1 MKKKKSVVL
10 LSGGLDSTVV
20 LSVAIKKK
28 FDVHCISFDYGQR
41 HKRELLYAKKQVTLQ
56 RVISHKIFK
65 IDFFG
70 GSALTDNIKVPLNR
84 NVNQIPEDIPVT
96 YVPARNTIF
105 LSYALGYAEY
115 IDAYDIFLGVNIVD
129 YSGYPDCRPEFIK
142 LFERLSNIAT
152 KKSVEGKRFNIHTP
166 LIKMTKDQIIK
177 LGTKNKVDF
186 KNTTSCYNPL
196 EKISCGKCD
205 SCLLRKKGF
214 EEARVKDPI
223 EYAKNNV

>member
-20 LSVAIKKK
+20 LSVAKKKK

-41 HKRELLYAKKQVTLQ
+41 HKRELFYAKNQVKLQ
-56 RVISHKIFK
+56 GVISHKIFK

-70 GSALTDNIKVPLNR
+70 GSALTDNINVPLNR
-84 NVNQIPEDIPVT
+84 SVNAIPRDIPVT

-105 LSYALGYAEY
+105 LSYALGYAEC

-142 LFERLSNIAT
+142 LFEKLSNIAT

-166 LIKMTKDQIIK
+166 LIKLTKDQIIK
-177 LGTKNKVDF
+177 LGIKNKVDF
-186 KNTTSCYNPL
+186 KNTSSCYNPL
-196 EKISCGKCD
+196 DKISCGKCD

-214 EEARVKDPI
+214 EEARMKDPI
-223 EYAKNNV
+223 EYAK